1 VRERPW
7 NGVTSRKLAEADE
20 CGLSDGRYRL
30 RATADDSN
38 WFKEADEDNNRT
50 WVDP

>member
-1 VRERPW
+1 VGCRT
-7 NGVTSRKLAEADE
+7 G
-20 CGLSDGRYRL
+20 GYRL
-30 RATADDSN
+30 PATADDSN